1 MPMTERSLPISRQS
15 RFSLGRYTFR
25 TLLILGDLGSA
36 VLIGW
41 LVRQFLP
48 DVPPGANI
56 LQIWLLM
63 LVGVWLITYDID
75 RHIRLDTYLTYTR
88 VLKIACWTALG
99 YLLFFVVTREFYSL
113 RFLLFAT
120 SAWLIFA
127 AVWRWLLTKLT
138 PPLRGLAFE
147 NLPSILLK
155 NQKVN
160 WEIVSEPRQVEI
172 TKYDFLLIDFTKQY
186 PAQWQQLLTHAHV
199 VRLPILSV
207 PQLIEHLT
215 GKISIEHLNDS
226 WVEATFYIDPFY
238 LRIKRILDL
247 VITILLAPII
257 LLLGLIISLAILVTM
272 GRPILFWQERA
283 GLDDKIFRMVKFRT
297 MVKGAEQ
304 MGAAS
309 TEVNDNRVTKVGTLL
324 RKLRL
329 DELPQFYNVLRGEMS
344 VIGPR
349 PEHALLA
356 DDFAK
361 QIPLFQIRHWLRPGI
376 TGWAQVIHGYA
387 TNQDEM
393 MEKIRLDLFYLK
405 NLSLWLDLIIIFRT
419 VLTILTGFGSR

>member
-15 RFSLGRYTFR
+15 RFSLGRYAFKM
-25 TLLILGDLGSA
+25 LLILGDLGSA
-36 VLIGW
+36 ALLGW
-41 LVRQFLP
+41 LIRWFLP
-48 DVPPGANI
+48 DVPADANI
-56 LQIWLLM
+56 YQIWLLI

-75 RHIRLDTYLTYTR
+75 RHIRLDSYLTYTR
-88 VLKIACWTALG
+88 VLKIAGWTALG
-99 YLLFFVVTREFYSL
+99 YLLFFGVTREFYSL

-120 SAWLIFA
+120 VAWLIFA
-127 AVWRWLLTKLT
+127 TTWRWLMTKLA

-147 NLPSILLK
+147 NLPDILAK
-155 NQKVN
+155 HEKVN
-160 WEIVSEPRQVEI
+160 WEIVSEPRQI
-172 TKYDFLLIDFTKQY
+172 DISKFDFLLIDFTKYY

-238 LRIKRILDL
+238 LRLKRVLDL
-247 VITILLAPII
+247 VITIILAPII
-257 LLLGLIISLAILVTM
+257 LLLGVIIALAILITM

-297 MVKGAEQ
+297 MIKDAEKI
-304 MGAAS
+304 GAAS
-309 TEVNDNRVTKVGTLL
+309 TEINDYRVTKVGAWL

-349 PEHALLA
+349 PEHALLV

-387 TNQDEM
+387 SNQDEM
-393 MEKIRLDLFYLK
+393 MDKIRLDLFYLK
-405 NLSLWLDLIIIFRT
+405 NLSLWLDLVIIFRT